1 MLSTLQTLES
11 DRYVC
16 VREQTG
22 GDSAQVIIVDLHNQ
36 SNTFRRTIKA
46 DSAIMHWSKMIIA
59 LKAQRTLQ
67 IFNLEAK
74 EKLKSYTMQ
83 EDVVFWKWISERSI
97 GLITETSVYHW
108 DIEAIQAAPVKVFDR
123 HPSLQVG

>member
-1 MLSTLQTLES
+1 
-11 DRYVC
+11 
-16 VREQTG
+16 
-22 GDSAQVIIVDLHNQ
+22 
-36 SNTFRRTIKA
+36 
-46 DSAIMHWSKMIIA
+46 MIIA

-108 DIEAIQAAPVKVFDR
+108 DIEATQAAPVKVFDR
-123 HPSLQVG
+123 HLSLQVG